1 VADRGWKRPFEEP
14 MVDRGAAQRE
24 RDENRERITRESS
37 ERYRRSVDEVNK
49 TKDAD
54 IEKALRS

>member
-1 VADRGWKRPFEEP
+1 MEP
-14 MVDRGAAQRE
+14 TAFKEPIVDRGAAQTE
-24 RDENRERITRESS
+24 RDENRERIARESL